1 MNDNVSNI
9 QSYEDEIDLRELI
22 LALWRQKSI
31 IISITMVFAIVAG
44 IFGMFIKSPVY
55 ETNMN
60 IVISIPETYVTRY
73 GEYKLPIS
81 SNGDYFKLIKG
92 NDVIANTI
100 NDMGYDTNEV
110 TIENLKDRIT
120 LGDITTT
127 AGVVQNSFYV
137 TVSADTPEESLQLA
151 ENLYENYINF
161 MDVMMKERAI
171 SYYYNDFTVQ
181 IKTLENTL
189 AKTQEIL
196 KENEKLLADTPQT
209 INQKEAAKE
218 LQAGVSDY
226 IILENIINPNYTTLE
241 GKIIE
246 NKQLLIETQSSIDQ
260 YAKYLEELDVEK
272 TALDKYYAS
281 GKAGK
286 MESSIMDLVDVSIYQ
301 PSVPVA
307 PTRSSGMGTVMYLAI
322 GGVLGGML
330 SVIIV
335 LFRAYWRK
343 EI

>member
-1 MNDNVSNI
+1 MIDNESNI

-22 LALWRQKSI
+22 LALWRQKAI
-31 IISITMVFAIVAG
+31 IISMTLVFTIVAG
-44 IFGMFIKSPVY
+44 IFAMFIKAPVY
-55 ETNMN
+55 ETNLN

-81 SNGDYFKLIKG
+81 SNGDYFKLIKS
-92 NDVIANTI
+92 NDVIVNTL
-100 NDMGYDTNEV
+100 NDMGYDTKEI
-110 TIENLKDRIT
+110 TIENLKERIT

-127 AGVVQNSFYV
+127 AGVIQNSFNV
-137 TVSADTPEESLQLA
+137 TVSADNSEESLQLA
-151 ENLYENYINF
+151 EHLYENYIDF

-196 KENEKLLADTPQT
+196 TENEKLLADTPQT
-209 INQKEAAKE
+209 INQKEATKE
-218 LQAGVSDY
+218 LQTGVSDY

-260 YAKYLEELDVEK
+260 YGKYLEELDVEK
-272 TALDKYYAS
+272 AALDKYYAS

-330 SVIIV
+330 SVMFV

>member
-22 LALWRQKSI
+22 LALWRQKAI
-31 IISITMVFAIVAG
+31 IISMTLVFAIVAG

-81 SNGDYFKLIKG
+81 SNGDYFKLIKS
-92 NDVIANTI
+92 NDVVANTI

-127 AGVVQNSFYV
+127 AGVVQNSFNV
-137 TVSADTPEESLQLA
+137 TVSADNPEESLQLA
-151 ENLYENYINF
+151 ENLYENYIDF

-196 KENEKLLADTPQT
+196 KENEKLLANTPQT

-272 TALDKYYAS
+272 AALDNYYAS

-330 SVIIV
+330 SVMIA